1 MVEFS
6 VARRG
11 RTATTRPLDQATVLP
26 IRLRSIAMQTPPTNA
41 TLRTPAALIALAIA
55 LFAAPALSAEPDTP
69 RDPLAGPSVSEKK
82 KPLTIIE
89 RDADGRVKRLEV
101 TPAEAAAKIMS
112 LSKETREKVDN
123 VLVTQAATMDQVV
136 RDNFDLI
143 VKAAGA
149 FDSKD
154 KVASTRYLQELWQV
168 SEPVRK
174 RGQLVEQIA
183 KVLSKAEADQL
194 RSLVRE
200 YLKARLK
207 DEEDAAA
214 SKGESFDNIK
224 FNIGETLHALGH
236 EVRRSY
242 ERVVGQGANDFE
254 KLLANLN
261 LTPEQDSKVRG
272 RVLDLVQ
279 RSGPGAT
286 GAQKFRVFM
295 QIINELTPEQRKI
308 LGEHLTEQ
316 RRLDLAASGAERSKK
331 SPPSNEPKP
340 AAPAAEPTKTP

>member
-1 MVEFS
+1 MH
-6 VARRG
+6 
-11 RTATTRPLDQATVLP
+11 
-26 IRLRSIAMQTPPTNA
+26 TPPTNA
-41 TLRTPAALIALAIA
+41 TLRTPAALIALAFA
-55 LFAAPALSAEPDTP
+55 LCAVPSLSAEPATP

-82 KPLTIIE
+82 KPLTLIE

-101 TPAEAAAKIMS
+101 TPAEAASKIMP

-123 VLVTQAATMDQVV
+123 VIVTQAATMDQVV

-154 KVASTRYLQELWQV
+154 KVASTRYVQELWQV

-183 KVLSKAEADQL
+183 KVLSKAEAYQL

-214 SKGESFDNIK
+214 AKG
-224 FNIGETLHALGH
+224 
-236 EVRRSY
+236 
-242 ERVVGQGANDFE
+242 
-254 KLLANLN
+254 
-261 LTPEQDSKVRG
+261 
-272 RVLDLVQ
+272 
-279 RSGPGAT
+279 
-286 GAQKFRVFM
+286 
-295 QIINELTPEQRKI
+295 
-308 LGEHLTEQ
+308 
-316 RRLDLAASGAERSKK
+316 
-331 SPPSNEPKP
+331 
-340 AAPAAEPTKTP
+340 